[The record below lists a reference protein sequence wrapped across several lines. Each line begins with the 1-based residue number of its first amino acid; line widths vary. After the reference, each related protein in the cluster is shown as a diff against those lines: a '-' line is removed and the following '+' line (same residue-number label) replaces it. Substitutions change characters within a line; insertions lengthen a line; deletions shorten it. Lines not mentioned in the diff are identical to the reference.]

1 MYQIFF
7 PQSLR
12 IRLSDESLAP
22 KVVHLIEIYNKLRA
36 FFAVSLENL
45 SSAAA
50 GVASSMRAA
59 EDNAATRRNT
69 LNHVPR
75 VRVMPPSRPSVMPPN
90 VSVDWHLKRKSCR

>member
-36 FFAVSLENL
+36 FFAVRRRRRTKRALREL
-45 SSAAA
+45 QSAAW
-50 GVASSMRAA
+50 G
-59 EDNAATRRNT
+59 RRRT
-69 LNHVPR
+69 AR
-75 VRVMPPSRPSVMPPN
+75 F
-90 VSVDWHLKRKSCR
+90 